1 MAIHNKKHDL
11 GPLFTHGIKLE
22 KKSPIFHRYP
32 SHEVD
37 YPYRWSNSLIVR
49 IPWCRQGFVLGLWRS
64 TNRTEEQM
72 LLEALEGRQMDTDE
86 FSDAER
92 VHIRRTMI
100 KNQFSAEQQE
110 LLVEAL
116 DI

>member
-11 GPLFTHGIKLE
+11 GPLFVHRIKLE

-32 SHEVD
+32 SHEVEA
-37 YPYRWSNSLIVR
+37 PYRWSNSVIVR
-49 IPWCRQGFVLGLWRS
+49 IPWCRQGLVVGLWRS
-64 TNRTEEQM
+64 TSRTEEQM
-72 LLEALEGRQMDTDE
+72 LLEALEGRQMTDNE
-86 FSDAER
+86 FSSAEK